1 MIETKYEF
9 TVRIVHDETIR
20 FKGREITFVI
30 NSASPQ
36 EVVKAFAMNVLYAHD
51 QNKEQWSVSSDMCDY
66 YRGYYI
72 FKKESE
78 NIYRYEIFIPYS
90 D

>member
-9 TVRIVHDETIR
+9 TVRIVHDEFIR
-20 FKGREITFVI
+20 LKGREISFVT
-30 NSASPQ
+30 NSTSPQ
-36 EVVKAFAMNVLYAHD
+36 SVVKAFVINVIYPHD
-51 QNKEQWSVSSDMCDY
+51 QSKEQWDTSSDMCDY
-66 YRGYYI
+66 YKGYYI